1 MTVSES
7 IITWLKQFSPADYWR
22 MKSIDTDIQMAE
34 VDSYALIKEPVQNV
48 KKYLSGRKEITAH
61 YSLSARLSSQVN
73 GERIDNGGFGEALES
88 WVEEQN
94 QMSNFPVIDDAV
106 VSSISV
112 TTPFYIGRT
121 ESNNS
126 VYSMTIAIK
135 YVKER

>member
-1 MTVSES
+1 MELYT
-7 IITWLKQFSPADYWR
+7 
-22 MKSIDTDIQMAE
+22 
-34 VDSYALIKEPVQNV
+34 
-48 KKYLSGRKEITAH
+48 
-61 YSLSARLSSQVN
+61 RLSSQVN

-94 QMSNFPVIDDAV
+94 HMRNFPVIDDAV

-135 YVKER
+135 CVKER